1 MNDNKTA
8 RLARFG
14 LLIALEMILSY
25 IESLIPVFAAVPGV
39 KAGLPNIVI
48 VFTLYRMGAR
58 DAVIVSL
65 VRVVLVAFTFGNLF
79 AMIYALAGTLL
90 SLAVMILLK
99 KSGRFGITGVSV
111 AGGVAH
117 NIGQIIV
124 AVFVTETAKLLYY
137 LPVLCISGTA
147 AGVVIGLLAA
157 AMVKRIRKF

>member
-14 LLIALEMILSY
+14 LLIALAMILSY